1 MGCNS
6 NDMSQR
12 CPWRAN
18 SQHVCIARKPA
29 ANKHEKT
36 VGLYVSSSS
45 DNEDCLDIFRR
56 VSYLMMHTLGVYNY
70 YMVVE
75 EEEEEQQQ
83 LYIVQTK
90 FLSGS
95 SLSFTTLTT
104 TRAGPPAAVEWH
116 FLSSPVDE
124 VVQTTDFKTM
134 QNNGFRPVSFPYIQ
148 CSL

>member
-1 MGCNS
+1 M
-6 NDMSQR
+6 Q
-12 CPWRAN
+12 
-18 SQHVCIARKPA
+18 
-29 ANKHEKT
+29 KT

-45 DNEDCLDIFRR
+45 DNEDGLDIFRR
-56 VSYLMMHTLGVYNY
+56 VSYLIMYTLGFGVYNY

-75 EEEEEQQQ
+75 EEEEEEKEQQQ

-124 VVQTTDFKTM
+124 VVQTTDFK
-134 QNNGFRPVSFPYIQ
+134 
-148 CSL
+148 

>member
-1 MGCNS
+1 
-6 NDMSQR
+6 MSQR

-56 VSYLMMHTLGVYNY
+56 VSYLIMYTLGFEVYNY

-75 EEEEEQQQ
+75 EQQEQQQEQQQ
-83 LYIVQTK
+83 LYIVQIK

-95 SLSFTTLTT
+95 SLSFTTQTT
-104 TRAGPPAAVEWH
+104 TRAGPPAAVEW
-116 FLSSPVDE
+116 SSPVDE
-124 VVQTTDFKTM
+124 VVQTTDFK
-134 QNNGFRPVSFPYIQ
+134 
-148 CSL
+148 

>member
-1 MGCNS
+1 LWGTPLNPKPYLKFLEVPWKEEKKKMGCNS

-56 VSYLMMHTLGVYNY
+56 VSYLMMCTLGFGVYNY
-70 YMVVE
+70 YMVVEE

-95 SLSFTTLTT
+95 TLSFTKL
-104 TRAGPPAAVEWH
+104 
-116 FLSSPVDE
+116 
-124 VVQTTDFKTM
+124 
-134 QNNGFRPVSFPYIQ
+134 
-148 CSL
+148 